1 MKMTKETNNDNY
13 KRSSGEQPLPKR
25 TKKRMRKLPFVILG
39 ILIIFIILIVYAV
52 SGYRSGINYAKK
64 HNPNMKVEKFNGP
77 VKNDGKISILL
88 LGADKSDGGKSRT
101 DSIMVAQYDYIHK
114 KMKVVSVMRDT
125 YAKIPGYRDYKINAA
140 YSLGGPELLRK
151 ALVENYGINPEYYAV
166 VDFKGFEKM
175 IDELAPDGIP
185 IDVEKDMSELIGV
198 SLKKGHHN
206 LNGKELLGYA
216 RFRHDAE
223 GDFGRVRRQQQVI
236 QALKQEMTKPGAV
249 FKLPKVAGIL
259 RGYLNT
265 DIPDSALIQTG
276 VNFGIRGDKDV
287 KTLTVPM
294 KGTYQDIQTAESG
307 SALEVDKPA
316 NKKAIQEFL
325 NDNKD
330 HKKDSD
336 KQQQ

>member
-1 MKMTKETNNDNY
+1 MAEDNNNEHY
-13 KRSSGEQPLPKR
+13 KRSTGTSEPKKI
-25 TKKRMRKLPFVILG
+25 KKRKKMRKFP
-39 ILIIFIILIVYAV
+39 FIILGVLIVLIALIVYLV
-52 SGYRSGINYAKK
+52 SEYQSGIDYAKK
-64 HNPNMKVEKFNGP
+64 HNSNMKVQKFDGP

-88 LGADKSDGGKSRT
+88 LGADKAESGKSRT
-101 DSIMVAQYDYIHK
+101 DSIMIAQYDYIHK
-114 KMKVVSVMRDT
+114 KMKIVSVMRDT

-151 ALVENYGINPEYYAV
+151 ALVVNYGIDPEYYAV
-166 VDFKGFEKM
+166 IDFKGFEKM
-175 IDELAPDGIP
+175 VDELAPNGVP

-216 RFRHDAE
+216 RFRHDPE

-236 QALKQEMTKPGAV
+236 QALKQEMTKPGAI

-265 DIPDSALIQTG
+265 NIPDSALMQTG
-276 VNFGIRGDKDV
+276 ISFGIRGDKDV

-307 SALEVDKPA
+307 SALEVDKPK
-316 NKKAIQEFL
+316 NKKAIQDFL
-325 NDNKD
+325 ND
-330 HKKDSD
+330 DSNND
-336 KQQQ
+336 NQQNANKQQ